1 VYNNSKVDLLLW
13 EILMTKLNETT
24 IKQVVEGMSTSD
36 GAGVKL
42 KRVLGQPSLQRLDPF
57 LMLDEFGSEEAQDYI
72 AGFPKHPHRGFQT
85 VTYMLNGK
93 MGHKDSV
100 GNEGLIE
107 DGGLQWMNAGKGI
120 IHEEMPKQIA
130 GKMRGFQLWVNL
142 PAIEKMSEP
151 GYQDIPTTN
160 IPELTSDKGSL
171 IRILAGNYHGQE
183 GAVTTQ
189 AVKPQFFDFHLVA
202 NESLMLATQNT
213 HNGFLYVYEGEV
225 DISGKTLKKGQL
237 GVLDF
242 ADQLTLTTTEV
253 ARAIFV
259 SGEPINEPVVQYGP
273 FVMNTEEE
281 INQAL
286 RDFQQG
292 VLA

>member
-1 VYNNSKVDLLLW
+1 
-13 EILMTKLNETT
+13 MTKLNETT
-24 IKQVVEGMSTSD
+24 IKQVVEGMPTSD

-57 LMLDEFGSEEAQDYI
+57 LMLDEFGSEQAQDYI

-93 MGHKDSV
+93 MVHKDSV

-120 IHEEMPKQIA
+120 IHEEMPLQSA

-142 PAIEKMSEP
+142 PANEKMSEP
-151 GYQDIPTTN
+151 GYQDIPTAK
-160 IPELTSDKGSL
+160 IPELSSDNGSL
-171 IRILAGNYHGQE
+171 IRVLAGNYLGQE
-183 GAVTTQ
+183 GAVTTHG
-189 AVKPQFFDFHLVA
+189 VNPQFFDLHLVA
-202 NESLMLATQNT
+202 NESLTMATQST

-225 DISGKTLKKGQL
+225 AVSGKTLKKGQL

-242 ADQLTLTTTEV
+242 YEQLTLTTGDA

-292 VLA
+292 VLV

>member
-1 VYNNSKVDLLLW
+1 MVAKYFKRSQKDR
-13 EILMTKLNETT
+13 IMTNLNATT
-24 IKQVVEGMSTSD
+24 IKLIVQGMPASD

-42 KRVLGQPSLQRLDPF
+42 KRVIGQPMLKNLDPF
-57 LMLDEFGSEEAQDYI
+57 LLLDEFGSEDAQDYI

-93 MGHKDSV
+93 MGHKDSI
-100 GNEGLIE
+100 GNEGVIE

-120 IHEEMPKQIA
+120 IHEEMPMQIE

-142 PAIEKMSEP
+142 PSTEKMSAP
-151 GYQDIPTTN
+151 GYQDIPTAD
-160 IPELTSDKGSL
+160 IPELISEKGST
-171 IRILAGNYHGQE
+171 IRVLAGDYRGQK

-189 AVKPQFFDFHLVA
+189 SVKPQFFDFHLVA
-202 NESLMLATQNT
+202 NESLNVATQDT
-213 HNGFLYVYEGEV
+213 HNGFLYVYEGEIEV
-225 DISGKTLKKGQL
+225 AGKILSKGQL
-237 GVLDF
+237 GVLNF
-242 ADQLTLTTTEV
+242 ANDLVLESKDC

-259 SGEPINEPVVQYGP
+259 SGEPINEPVVQHGP
-273 FVMNTEEE
+273 FVMNSQEE

-292 VLA
+292 MLA

>member
-1 VYNNSKVDLLLW
+1 
-13 EILMTKLNETT
+13 MTRLKETT
-24 IKQVVEGMSTSD
+24 IKQVVEGMPTSD

-57 LMLDEFGSEEAQDYI
+57 LMLDEFGSEQAQDYI

-93 MGHKDSV
+93 MGHKDSA

-120 IHEEMPKQIA
+120 IHEEMPLQSE

-142 PAIEKMSEP
+142 PANEKMSAP
-151 GYQDIPTTN
+151 GYQDIPTAN
-160 IPELTSDKGSL
+160 IPELTSNNGSL
-171 IRILAGNYHGQE
+171 IRVLAGNYLGQE
-183 GAVTTQ
+183 GAVITHG
-189 AVKPQFFDFHLVA
+189 VNPQFFDFQLVA
-202 NESLMLATQNT
+202 NESLTMVTQST

-225 DISGKTLKKGQL
+225 EVCGKPLKKGQL

-242 ADQLTLTTTEV
+242 AEQLTLTNHKN
-253 ARAIFV
+253 AKAIYV

-286 RDFQQG
+286 HDFQQG

>member
-1 VYNNSKVDLLLW
+1 
-13 EILMTKLNETT
+13 MTNVKASHSPTSSE
-24 IKQVVEGMSTSD
+24 KKYGVVTQIVQGMASSD

-42 KRVLGQPSLQRLDPF
+42 KRVLGQPILKRLDPF
-57 LMLDEFGSEEAQDYI
+57 LMLDEFGSEQAEDYL
-72 AGFPKHPHRGFQT
+72 AGFPQHPHRGFQT

-120 IHEEMPKQIA
+120 IHEEMPKQTE

-142 PAIEKMSEP
+142 PSSEKMSEP
-151 GYQDIPTTN
+151 GYHDIASAN
-160 IPELTSDKGSL
+160 VPELMISDTAK
-171 IRILAGNYHGQE
+171 IRILAGEFKGSP
-183 GAVTTQ
+183 GAVKTQ
-189 AVKPQFFDFHLVA
+189 AVKPQFFDFHFDQEQSFELPTI
-202 NESLMLATQNT
+202 SS
-213 HNGFLYVYEGEV
+213 HNGFVYVYEGE
-225 DISGKTLKKGQL
+225 INIEGKSVKKGQL
-237 GVLDF
+237 AVIRFTDALLIKS
-242 ADQLTLTTTEV
+242 AKATKL
-253 ARAIFV
+253 IFV

-273 FVMNTEEE
+273 FVMNSQDE

-286 RDFQQG
+286 KDYQMG

>member
-1 VYNNSKVDLLLW
+1 
-13 EILMTKLNETT
+13 MTKPTETT
-24 IKQVVEGMSTSD
+24 IKQTVQGMPASD

-42 KRVLGQPSLQRLDPF
+42 KRVLGQPLLQRLDPF
-57 LMLDEFGSEEAQDYI
+57 LMLDEFGSDDAQDYL

-100 GNEGLIE
+100 GNEGVIE

-120 IHEEMPKQIA
+120 IHEEMPMQNA

-142 PAIEKMSEP
+142 PAAEKMSEP
-151 GYQDIPTTN
+151 GYQDIPSNT
-160 IPELTSDKGSL
+160 IPELTNDNGSL
-171 IRILAGNYHGQE
+171 IRVLAGNYKGQE
-183 GAVTTQ
+183 GAVTTHG
-189 AVKPQFFDFHLVA
+189 VEPQFYDFHLVA
-202 NESLMLATQNT
+202 NESLSMPTQSS

-225 DISGKTLKKGQL
+225 EVQGKPIKKGVL

-242 ADQLTLTTTEV
+242 GDQLTLKTRDE

-259 SGEPINEPVVQYGP
+259 SGEPIDEPIVQYGP
-273 FVMNTEEE
+273 FVMNSEEE

-286 RDFQQG
+286 QDFQQG
-292 VLA
+292 ILAK

>member
-1 VYNNSKVDLLLW
+1 
-13 EILMTKLNETT
+13 MTKLNETT
-24 IKQVVEGMSTSD
+24 IKQVVEGMPTSD

-42 KRVLGQPSLQRLDPF
+42 KRVLGQPALKRLDPF

-120 IHEEMPKQIA
+120 IHEEMPLQIE

-142 PAIEKMSEP
+142 PANEKMSEP
-151 GYQDIPTTN
+151 GYQDIPTAN
-160 IPELTSDKGSL
+160 IPELSSDNGSL
-171 IRILAGNYHGQE
+171 IRVLAGNYQDQE

-202 NESLMLATQNT
+202 NESLTLATQIT

-225 DISGKTLKKGQL
+225 DVSGKTLKKGQL

-242 ADQLTLTTTEV
+242 ADQLTLKTKNA

-259 SGEPINEPVVQYGP
+259 SGEPINEPIVQYGP

-281 INQAL
+281 IHQAL

>member
-1 VYNNSKVDLLLW
+1 
-13 EILMTKLNETT
+13 MTDINPTINTTVSAELNTST
-24 IKQVVEGMSTSD
+24 ITKVVEGMSASD

-42 KRVLGQPSLQRLDPF
+42 KRVLGQPKLQRLDPF
-57 LMLDEFGSEEAQDYI
+57 LMLDEFGSEDAQDYI

-93 MGHKDSV
+93 MQHKDSS
-100 GNEGLIE
+100 GNEGIIE

-120 IHEEMPKQIA
+120 IHEEMPMQIE

-142 PAIEKMSEP
+142 PSSEKMSKP
-151 GYQDIPTTN
+151 GYQDIPTAN
-160 IPELTSDKGSL
+160 IPELNSEKGSL
-171 IRILAGNYHGQE
+171 IRVLAGNFKGQE
-183 GAVTTQ
+183 GAVSTQ
-189 AVKPQFFDFHLVA
+189 AVKPQFFDFHLVD
-202 NESLMLATQNT
+202 NESLEVPTQST

-225 DISGKTLKKGQL
+225 DVAGQVLTKGQL
-237 GVLDF
+237 GVLAFTDKLILNTKS
-242 ADQLTLTTTEV
+242 AAKVIL
-253 ARAIFV
+253 V

-273 FVMNTEEE
+273 FVMNTQEE

>member
-1 VYNNSKVDLLLW
+1 
-13 EILMTKLNETT
+13 MTKLNETT
-24 IKQVVEGMSTSD
+24 IKQVVEGMPTSD

-120 IHEEMPKQIA
+120 IHEEMPLQIE

-142 PAIEKMSEP
+142 PANEKMSEP
-151 GYQDIPTTN
+151 GYQDIPTAN
-160 IPELTSDKGSL
+160 IPELTSDNGSL
-171 IRILAGNYHGQE
+171 IRVLAGNYHDQE

-202 NESLMLATQNT
+202 NEALTLATQST

-225 DISGKTLKKGQL
+225 DVSGKTLKKGQL

-242 ADQLTLTTTEV
+242 ADQLTLKTDDP

-281 INQAL
+281 IHQAL

>member
-1 VYNNSKVDLLLW
+1 
-13 EILMTKLNETT
+13 MTKLNETT